1 MCNYVIGMV
10 NFLFNDVCG
19 KYGVL
24 YFQVKLRK
32 LMDVIRFNLN
42 LQKIINLYKIKIG
55 IGYEY
60 IKIINVFIVEDVKF
74 GVWILFDY

>member
-1 MCNYVIGMV
+1 MCNYVICIF
-10 NFLFNDVCG
+10 NFLFNDVCC

-24 YFQVKLRK
+24 YFKVKLRK

-42 LQKIINLYKIKIG
+42 LQKIINLYKIKVG